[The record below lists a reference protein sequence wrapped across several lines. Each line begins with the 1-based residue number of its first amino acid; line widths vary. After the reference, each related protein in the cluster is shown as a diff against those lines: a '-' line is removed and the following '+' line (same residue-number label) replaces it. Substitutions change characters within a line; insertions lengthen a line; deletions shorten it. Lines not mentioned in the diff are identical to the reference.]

1 MSDDQFGSAR
11 VVGAPEFSSSC
22 LVVTRP
28 SDAGKGHDGGIGL
41 SRSRRHDQ
49 NSKKVA
55 VNHPSER

>member
-1 MSDDQFGSAR
+1 MSDEQYGSAKAI
-11 VVGAPEFSSSC
+11 GAPEFPRSC

-41 SRSRRHDQ
+41 SRGRRHDQ